1 MLGDPDA
8 SAAPALRRALE
19 EATVAL
25 ALEMVGTAQTI
36 FDITLEY
43 AKQREQFGVPIGSFQ
58 AIKHKFADMMIALE
72 RARSLGYFAALTIA
86 EDDPRRTSA
95 TSVAKAAA
103 GDCQRLLAKEG
114 IQIHGGIGY
123 TWEHDMHL
131 YVRRIKSGEPLFGTS
146 AWHRARIADL
156 LGV

>member
-1 MLGDPDA
+1 M
-8 SAAPALRRALE
+8 
-19 EATVAL
+19 
-25 ALEMVGTAQTI
+25 
-36 FDITLEY
+36 
-43 AKQREQFGVPIGSFQ
+43 PIGSFQ
-58 AIKHKFADMMIALE
+58 AIKHKFADMMISLE
-72 RARSLGYFAALTIA
+72 RARATGYFAALTIA
-86 EDDPRRTSA
+86 EDDPRRASA

-131 YVRRIKSGEPLFGTS
+131 YVKRVKSSERVVRHVATS
-146 AWHRARIADL
+146 HRARIADL

>member
-1 MLGDPDA
+1 MRAA
-8 SAAPALRRALE
+8 SVIFALLFF
-19 EATVAL
+19 T
-25 ALEMVGTAQTI
+25 MVGTAQTI
-36 FDITLEY
+36 FDTTLEY
-43 AKQREQFGVPIGSFQ
+43 AKHREQFGVSIGSFQ

-86 EDDPRRTSA
+86 EDDSRRTSA

-123 TWEHDMHL
+123 TWEHDMQL
-131 YVRRIKSGEPLFGTS
+131 YVKRMKSSEPLFGSSS
-146 AWHRARIADL
+146 AHRAHIAEE